1 MGSIVSHVRQQVRKA
16 LIRAVLRVL
25 CLVSAPV
32 RRLFQ
37 RLAISPGIPVDNPCD
52 SYWMSPPSP
61 IAKHGS
67 GPGTVIPEYADV
79 VIIGSGITGT
89 SVARTLLD
97 YDDKHR
103 GENRPLHV
111 VMLEAR
117 DACSGATGRNGG
129 HITPVLYQDYAALK
143 KAYGV
148 DVAAEIIR
156 FRLAHLTELL
166 AVATEENLLDD
177 SMCRETKS
185 YDVYQDTNL
194 YEHAKE
200 LLEVYQRDL
209 PSEGADLE
217 VVENREALKELQ
229 LAPSVVGCLVS
240 SGGAVHPYRL
250 VTGILARL
258 LCCYESSF
266 QLFTHTPCTNIL
278 PPTSANSFYTICTPK
293 GTLHARH
300 VIHAT
305 NAWASHLLPGMR
317 GKIIPARGVMTAQ
330 AARPGLGKTNLCD
343 WRGTRSF
350 VLFPGSSFG
359 TFDYLTQL
367 LPGGGGNGHY
377 PTPAGEMMFG
387 GGFMKHDAYLTEI
400 GVADDSSWNSNVSNY
415 LSKAMGDYFRVGSKD
430 DDKDTVIANWGGIFA
445 MSSDE
450 KPWVGRV
457 PESITQRRA
466 MEFAEAKAGE
476 YDEESME
483 TLDYEE
489 GNTTGEWVAAGYSGE
504 GMVHAWLSGKALAM
518 MVLGVENSI
527 PGVFKITEER
537 WRRSSIE
544 KFVGGWM

>member
-217 VVENREALKELQ
+217 VVENREALKVSARVLSKSGHVGDVKLGIAIGAVGRGLPCIEWWRS
-229 LAPSVVGCLVS
+229 PSVSIGDR
-240 SGGAVHPYRL
+240 HPSK
-250 VTGILARL
+250 IAML
-258 LCCYESSF
+258 LRIE
-266 QLFTHTPCTNIL
+266 LFTHTPCTNIL

-330 AARPGLGKTNLCD
+330 AARPGL
-343 WRGTRSF
+343 
-350 VLFPGSSFG
+350 GSSFG